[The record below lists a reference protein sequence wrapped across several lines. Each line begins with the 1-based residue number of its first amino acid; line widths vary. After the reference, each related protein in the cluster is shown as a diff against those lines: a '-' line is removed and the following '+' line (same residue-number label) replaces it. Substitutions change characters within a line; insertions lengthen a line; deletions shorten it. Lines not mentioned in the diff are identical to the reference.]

1 MTFHSYPVVYLR
13 LCCGASPQ
21 SATHSILQHL
31 QLLQCKVYT
40 MISTEKKNKRLR
52 ISSVKK
58 DFYKPKN
65 SFLSKVSI
73 IAIKF
78 SLEM

>member
-40 MISTEKKNKRLR
+40 MISTEKKTKDYGSVVSKKIFINQKIVSSARL
-52 ISSVKK
+52 V
-58 DFYKPKN
+58 
-65 SFLSKVSI
+65 L
-73 IAIKF
+73 
-78 SLEM
+78 LL